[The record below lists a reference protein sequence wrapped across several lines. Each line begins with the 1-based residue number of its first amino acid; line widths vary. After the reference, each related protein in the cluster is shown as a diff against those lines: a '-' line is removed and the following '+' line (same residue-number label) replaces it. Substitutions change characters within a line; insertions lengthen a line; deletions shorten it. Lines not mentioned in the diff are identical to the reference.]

1 MLVSFR
7 GMVENRDNMLR
18 YLKTFDCMFMLLQIY
33 GEVESKA
40 KFIVLCRAP
49 SISDEVKYNQKNFH
63 YINT

>member
-1 MLVSFR
+1 
-7 GMVENRDNMLR
+7 
-18 YLKTFDCMFMLLQIY
+18 MFMLLQIY

-49 SISDEVKYNQKNFH
+49 GISDEVKYNQKNFH